1 MTNVTIKNN
10 STKQEEPVHKVGNWY
25 HLRDVYDVERIAV
38 LIAICGHIF
47 LICQDGDYWC
57 GNSTM
62 PDNCYN
68 ITEHEFMMLAGEGTK
83 YMLLKNITI
92 TVE

>member
-25 HLRDVYDVERIAV
+25 HLHNAISDSIAV
-38 LIAICGHIF
+38 LTVYHENMHLVCP
-47 LICQDGDYWC
+47 DGDYWEA
-57 GNSTM
+57 SQVTTDT
-62 PDNCYN
+62 PYN
-68 ITEHEFMMLAGEGTK
+68 ITEQELTKLCGKDTK
-83 YMLLKNITI
+83 YTLLKNITI